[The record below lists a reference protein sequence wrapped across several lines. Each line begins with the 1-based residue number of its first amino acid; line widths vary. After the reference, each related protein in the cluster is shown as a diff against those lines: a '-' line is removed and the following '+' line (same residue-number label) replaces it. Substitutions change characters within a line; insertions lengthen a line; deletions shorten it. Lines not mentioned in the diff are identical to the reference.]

1 MKKICILVSSLF
13 MFTIVVNGQLKTYL
27 TIEAGPAWDISR
39 VQDPGNMFS
48 QSFLHGSIGGISIW
62 QEIMDNIS
70 IGSGISYH
78 YYKSGINPDDRRH
91 HQPAIQSYRAILIPL
106 RVSYRIQQS
115 EFPFSLTPRLGY
127 QFGIVLDNPVLQSAS
142 SLISDMDGTTMT
154 YSLTENPAP
163 SNTLHL
169 IEAGFTAEY
178 RFSNNWQLAASF
190 SHFSGLGDVKSA
202 LVDYTTSA
210 GDTRQASYTN
220 DGGRIQTTLNL
231 GIPLSNL
238 WENRDVRL
246 HRKIENSFGR
256 GGSTRKYRYI
266 YLGGDLGALWR
277 SFSSSN
283 PAVGPRPVSGKGIF
297 RYSNLH
303 TGAYV
308 GYTFNGITGVDIGAY
323 YQRSSTFYSI
333 MYDHEVDFVTEV
345 RAPMFLEFP
354 VMFRY
359 FYDLFDHKVFLM
371 PSIGISVLTHF
382 AGQNYNSGNGAFEY
396 ASLAGP
402 ASATSSFS
410 SSRIARFG
418 YTVRAGLGVEYDL
431 PIKFPLAATFNLLYS
446 HGLRNIDQ
454 IEVTNTVSE
463 TPAINTINYDGSGW
477 TASLGVRVPILL
489 GKDNRKCGAMPRI
502 R

>member
-1 MKKICILVSSLF
+1 MKKILVLVHILFLF
-13 MFTIVVNGQLKTYL
+13 TSMLSGQLKTYL

-48 QSFLHGSIGGISIW
+48 QSFLKGSTAGISIW
-62 QEIMDNIS
+62 QEIIENIS
-70 IGSGISYH
+70 VGTGISYH

-91 HQPAIQSYRAILIPL
+91 HQPAIQSYRALLIPA
-106 RVSYRIQQS
+106 RISYRIQQS

-127 QFGIVLDNPVLQSAS
+127 QFGLVLDNPVLQTAS
-142 SLISDMDGTTMT
+142 SIISDQDGITMD
-154 YSLTENPAP
+154 YSLTESTAPA
-163 SNTLHL
+163 NTLHL

-190 SHFSGLGDVKSA
+190 SHFSGLHDVKSA
-202 LVDYTTSA
+202 LVEYTTSE
-210 GDTRQASYTN
+210 GNVRQASYTN

-238 WENRDVRL
+238 WENRDIRL
-246 HRKIENSFGR
+246 HRKIENTFGR
-256 GGSTRKYRYI
+256 GGSARKYRYL

-277 SFSSSN
+277 SFSTTN
-283 PAVGPRPVSGKGIF
+283 PAVGPRPLSGKGIF

-303 TGAYV
+303 TGAYI
-308 GYTFNGITGVDIGAY
+308 GYTFNGISGIDIGAY
-323 YQRSSTFYSI
+323 YQRSSSFYSI
-333 MYDHEVDFVTEV
+333 MYDHEVDFVTKVE
-345 RAPMFLEFP
+345 APMFLEIP

-359 FYDLFDHKVFLM
+359 YYDLFDHKVFLM
-371 PSIGISVLTHF
+371 PSIGMSVLTHF
-382 AGQNYNSGNGAFEY
+382 SGQNYNSGSGAFEY
-396 ASLAGP
+396 TSLSGA

-418 YTVRAGLGVEYDL
+418 YTLRAGLGVEYDL
-431 PIKFPLAATFNLLYS
+431 PIKFPLAATFNILYS
-446 HGLRNIDQ
+446 HGLRIIDQ
-454 IEVTNTVSE
+454 IEVTNTLSE
-463 TPAINTINYDGSGW
+463 TPPVSTVNYDGSGW
-477 TASLGVRVPILL
+477 TASFGVRIPILL